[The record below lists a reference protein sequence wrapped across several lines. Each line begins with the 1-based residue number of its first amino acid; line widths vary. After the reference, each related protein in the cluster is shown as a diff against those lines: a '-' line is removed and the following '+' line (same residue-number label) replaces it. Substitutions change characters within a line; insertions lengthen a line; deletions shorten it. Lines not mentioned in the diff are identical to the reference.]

1 MKTGL
6 KNASMIGAMVVSW
19 SIYYAVS
26 KITVG
31 ATGSA
36 FLAGFLLRCAA
47 LVFLT
52 AQLLLDGNFR
62 RLFHQGKAVFIL
74 VVIGVFGFL
83 LDLFANL
90 GYAHGSLSTGTALL
104 KTDVLMVNFVTVALY
119 RKRLY
124 VSDWIGTLV
133 MLFGVLLVLG
143 VDFGSMSFN
152 ATDLFFILSALCVT
166 ANAFIIK
173 TAQERFHEDADMI
186 SYYNNFVVLL
196 LFGVS
201 AAARGELPLLAE
213 ARPAGFWWLVLLGGL
228 AQTGIYFFYYRNLK
242 HYEVWIVKLY
252 LLLMPVVSCFIG
264 VFFLGEA
271 LTLKKALGILVVLL
285 GAAVILLR
293 SRLHREESAADGKP
307 RRRGSPEHG
316 REAQR

>member
-1 MKTGL
+1 MKSTL
-6 KNASMIGAMVVSW
+6 KNAGMIGAMVVSW

-26 KITVG
+26 KVMVS

-36 FLAGFLLRCAA
+36 FLAGFLLRGAA
-47 LVFLT
+47 LLFLT
-52 AQLLLDGNFR
+52 AQLLLDGNFS
-62 RLFHQGKAVFIL
+62 RLFHQGKAVLIL

-83 LDLFANL
+83 LDMFANL

-104 KTDVLMVNFVTVALY
+104 KTDVLMVNLATVILY

-124 VSDWIGTLV
+124 LSDWIGTLV

-152 ATDLFFILSALCVT
+152 VYDLFFILSAVCVT

-173 TAQERFHEDADMI
+173 AAQERYGEDADMI

-196 LFGVS
+196 LFG
-201 AAARGELPLLAE
+201 AAASLRGDLGGGVWQLVREY
-213 ARPAGFWWLVLLGGL
+213 WWLILLGGL

-242 HYEVWIVKLY
+242 RYEVWIVKLY
-252 LLLMPVVSCFIG
+252 LLLMPIVSCFIG
-264 VFFLGEA
+264 VFFLGET
-271 LTLKKALGILVVLL
+271 LTVKKSLGILVVLL

-293 SRLHREESAADGKP
+293 AKLHREEAAAAAD
-307 RRRGSPEHG
+307 PE
-316 REAQR
+316 